1 MSKEIGEICDKK
13 GCETFSLISRG
24 QRHMSKLLALYE
36 DAMEKFYGDYE
47 DEVELRIAFYGIG
60 SDLAEGFHY
69 VLGMN

>member
-1 MSKEIGEICDKK
+1 
-13 GCETFSLISRG
+13 
-24 QRHMSKLLALYE
+24 MSKLLALYE
-36 DAMEKFYGDYE
+36 DALEKFYGDYE